1 MPLSPPERLAP
12 ARHRLDGFSCGEESL
27 DRWLT
32 DWAAGNLKR
41 RATITYVV
49 ADEAGRVAGFYA
61 LAPGAVARRDALR
74 PLRQGMPDSLP
85 VLVLGRLAVDRAW
98 QSRGLGA
105 ALLKDAILRAATAAR
120 AIGGVALLV
129 HAKNDVAAGFY
140 RRHGF
145 LPCPA
150 APMTLMLPLAEIS

>member
-1 MPLSPPERLAP
+1 MPLFPPERLDP
-12 ARHRLDGFSCGEESL
+12 ARHQLDGFSCGEEAL
-27 DRWLT
+27 DRWLA
-32 DWAAGNLKR
+32 DWAAGNLAR

-49 ADEAGRVAGFYA
+49 ADETGRIAGFYA
-61 LAPGAVARRDALR
+61 LAPGAVARRDTLR
-74 PLRQGMPDSLP
+74 PLRQGMPDPLP
-85 VLVLGRLAVDRAW
+85 VLVLGRLAVGREW
-98 QSRGLGA
+98 QGKGLGA
-105 ALLKDAILRAATAAR
+105 ALLKDAILRAATAAM

-129 HAKNDVAAGFY
+129 HAKNDGAAAFY